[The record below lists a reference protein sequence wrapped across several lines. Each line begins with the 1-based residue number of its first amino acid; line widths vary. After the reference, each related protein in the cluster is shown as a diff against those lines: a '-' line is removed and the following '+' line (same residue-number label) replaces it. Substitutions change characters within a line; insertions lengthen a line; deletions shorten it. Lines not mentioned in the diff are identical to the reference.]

1 MRKVLTRVLSKMMK
15 NKRVENGLTRCSC
28 QPEKEVMSFILLAPA
43 SAHDCLMNYGLHIKM
58 KD

>member
-1 MRKVLTRVLSKMMK
+1 MLTRVLSKMMK